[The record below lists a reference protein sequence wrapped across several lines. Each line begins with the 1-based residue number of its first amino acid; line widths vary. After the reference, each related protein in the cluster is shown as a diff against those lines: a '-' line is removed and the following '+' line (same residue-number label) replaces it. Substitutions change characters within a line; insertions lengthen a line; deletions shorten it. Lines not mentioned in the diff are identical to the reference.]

1 MYNQGFGSEEIM
13 STFLHIAGLEK
24 STILKLNGA
33 EQAFFSW
40 AVLSYYFFGTVNFVR
55 YLQKIYIFSD
65 ILFVTFFQLENWY
78 LPSTFSGLLLYKRW
92 V

>member
-33 EQAFFSW
+33 EQAFF
-40 AVLSYYFFGTVNFVR
+40 LGLCCLT
-55 YLQKIYIFSD
+55 IF
-65 ILFVTFFQLENWY
+65 L
-78 LPSTFSGLLLYKRW
+78 GL
-92 V
+92 